1 MSESTRARNTSRS
14 VRTERL
20 VELRVRVGKAFF
32 PVTKMSDNGFVIT
45 ADGRPPLRGFA
56 DILKGND
63 LVRHGLVT
71 CAWQE
76 GDQVGYEFKHATF
89 AAPIAPDYAP
99 TAI

>member
-1 MSESTRARNTSRS
+1 MSESICVHTRSRAARA
-14 VRTERL
+14 ERL
-20 VELRVRVGKAFF
+20 AELRVRVGTAFF

-56 DILKGND
+56 DILMGNE

-71 CAWQE
+71 CAWHE

-99 TAI
+99 ASI